1 MPGPLTSEREGRSA
15 SGVTV
20 VGHPLRL
27 IGGIIYRLVTTSTGT
42 RACSVSFRAS
52 SGVIFTTRIEPSSDI
67 TTCFFILLILSPLLG
82 LVIAHDLVRVKYQ
95 SNMRI
100 WPVATA
106 PPQQTPIQVWKG
118 MLSAVHVLPS
128 VESKLPAEDCGST
141 TNMPSPYPI
150 AP

>member
-27 IGGIIYRLVTTSTGT
+27 IGGIIYRLVTTNTGT

-82 LVIAHDLVRVKYQ
+82 LVISHDLVRVKYSQ
-95 SNMRI
+95 KHDDVVLSDRDR
-100 WPVATA
+100 
-106 PPQQTPIQVWKG
+106 PQQTRDYG
-118 MLSAVHVLPS
+118 
-128 VESKLPAEDCGST
+128 ED
-141 TNMPSPYPI
+141 I
-150 AP
+150 ARGLVPRWRIRSEE